1 MTEAQR
7 ENPSRRLRVFTQSP
21 AEFFDEGLRQIEK
34 TRMAGLPILNPK
46 LVVRSAGWRRWGND
60 WIGVVTTPW
69 AVLGIYACGSREGWV
84 DVPADRTR
92 IIELPAG
99 DFPFRAV
106 EDPILGRCLFL
117 SLKSPLL
124 DVGDQETADL
134 IGKITLD
141 TLFKAQSIPEDDED
155 AAAWVLPTADG
166 QLRRVIPIRMTP
178 PKNIEATPPLT
189 PPKPEPEPQPAERE
203 SFFDKLEEPVSRR
216 ELFGR
221 RKKAEPSDDAPG
233 AHAAPL
239 IGADTTHADN
249 GASHPLRSTSHSEGI
264 KP

>member
-99 DFPFRAV
+99 DFPFRA
-106 EDPILGRCLFL
+106 GASFCRSRAR
-117 SLKSPLL
+117 SLMW
-124 DVGDQETADL
+124 A
-134 IGKITLD
+134 
-141 TLFKAQSIPEDDED
+141 
-155 AAAWVLPTADG
+155 
-166 QLRRVIPIRMTP
+166 IR
-178 PKNIEATPPLT
+178 KPLT
-189 PPKPEPEPQPAERE
+189 SSAK
-203 SFFDKLEEPVSRR
+203 SL
-216 ELFGR
+216 
-221 RKKAEPSDDAPG
+221 
-233 AHAAPL
+233 
-239 IGADTTHADN
+239 
-249 GASHPLRSTSHSEGI
+249 
-264 KP
+264 

>member
-1 MTEAQR
+1 MQEERR
-7 ENPSRRLRVFTQSP
+7 ENPARRLRVFAESP
-21 AEFFDEGLRQIEK
+21 ADFFEDGLRQIEK

-46 LVVRSAGWRRWGND
+46 LVVRSSGWRRWGND
-60 WIGVVTTPW
+60 WIGVMATPW

-84 DVPADRTR
+84 DVPVNRTR

-124 DVGDQETADL
+124 DVGDQETADM
-134 IGKITLD
+134 IGRITFE

-155 AAAWVLPTADG
+155 ASAWVPPTADG
-166 QLRRVIPIRMTP
+166 QLRRVIPIKMTP
-178 PKNIEATPPLT
+178 PKNLESTPPLT
-189 PPKPEPEPQPAERE
+189 PPPPEPPNERE
-203 SFFDKLEEPVSRR
+203 SFFDKLEAPVSRR
-216 ELFGR
+216 AFFGR
-221 RKKAEPSDDAPG
+221 KPPKPEAPKTPEADQTSAKCQVLDAPSTQP
-233 AHAAPL
+233 AASEAP
-239 IGADTTHADN
+239 
-249 GASHPLRSTSHSEGI
+249 SHRVQEPP

>member
-34 TRMAGLPILNPK
+34 TRMAGLPILNTK

-155 AAAWVLPTADG
+155 AAAWVPPTADG

-221 RKKAEPSDDAPG
+221 RKKAEPSD
-233 AHAAPL
+233 AAPL
-239 IGADTTHADN
+239 ISADTTHAEN
-249 GASHPLRSTSHSEGI
+249 GANYPLRPTSHSEDI